1 MIATDD
7 RKNRLQDAIIRK
19 GMRYTKQREHI
30 FNILMDKRDHPTAD
44 EVFLRARRKMSSI
57 SLATV
62 YNCLDALVEC
72 DLVRQVHVERESTR
86 YCPNLSEHAH
96 FHCEKTGQIYDIE
109 LPESLREDII
119 SQLPSGFRMA
129 AVDILIRGK
138 SS

>member
-1 MIATDD
+1 MIPTDD
-7 RKNRLQDAIIRK
+7 RKTRLQDAIARK
-19 GMRYTKQREHI
+19 GMRYTKQREHV

-44 EVFLRARRKMSSI
+44 EVFVRARRKMPSI

-62 YNCLDALVEC
+62 YNCLDTLVEC

-96 FHCEKTGQIYDIE
+96 FHCEKTGQVFDIDF
-109 LPESLREDII
+109 PEAFREGII
-119 SQLPSGFRMA
+119 SQLPSGFEMD

-138 SS
+138 SN

>member
-109 LPESLREDII
+109 LPESFREDII